1 MTWLQVL
8 LSLRM
13 TKRLPGME
21 GPSWEGLSMPAIRIR
36 QGSSGGQT
44 SVHGTD
50 TWMTPSGVMSRDR
63 EK

>member
-1 MTWLQVL
+1 
-8 LSLRM
+8 M

-21 GPSWEGLSMPAIRIR
+21 GSSWEGLSMPAIRIR
-36 QGSSGGQT
+36 QGSFGGQT

-50 TWMTPSGVMSRDR
+50 TWMTPSGVMSRER